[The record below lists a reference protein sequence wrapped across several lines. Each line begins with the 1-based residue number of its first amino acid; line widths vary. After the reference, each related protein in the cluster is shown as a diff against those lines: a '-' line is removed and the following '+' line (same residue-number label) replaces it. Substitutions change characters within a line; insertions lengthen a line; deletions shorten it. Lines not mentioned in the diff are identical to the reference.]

1 MPSESIT
8 CASVAEQFAAV
19 AGGESALD
27 RSVVQHV
34 AVCLRCQAEQS
45 QYRRLMKAMRNLRD
59 APLSVDPALEHEIIF
74 AIDDRDDRTRGIV
87 SSRVAAAIGGVA
99 AGAAAAAGVIALAVR
114 QRRVARLAS

>member
-27 RSVVQHV
+27 RAVVQHV